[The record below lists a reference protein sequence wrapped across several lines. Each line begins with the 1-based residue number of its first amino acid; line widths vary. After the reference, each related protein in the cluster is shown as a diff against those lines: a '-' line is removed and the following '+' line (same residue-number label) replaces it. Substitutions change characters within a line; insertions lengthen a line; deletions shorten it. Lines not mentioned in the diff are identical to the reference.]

1 MSLTADFKIFIIE
14 QMADFGPVTIRPM
27 FGGAAVQHDG
37 LTFALLDDD
46 VLYLKVNDETRSKFE
61 AEGLKPFSY
70 PTKKGD
76 MVMLGYYRA
85 PSRCLDDADEMK
97 AWCSTAFDVALKP
110 RPKSQ
115 RPANPENSSWLPK
128 CFGYRFSLC
137 LGTSPQVI
145 ADYSNCAASEAPRTC

>member
-1 MSLTADFKIFIIE
+1 MSLTADFKTFIIE

-27 FGGAAVQHDG
+27 FGGAAVQRDG

-46 VLYLKVNDETRSKFE
+46 VLYFKVNDETRSKFE

-76 MVMLGYYRA
+76 TIMLGYYRA

-97 AWCSTAFDVALKP
+97 AWCSTAFDVALKTAAKKPKARKP
-110 RPKSQ
+110 RK
-115 RPANPENSSWLPK
+115 
-128 CFGYRFSLC
+128 
-137 LGTSPQVI
+137 
-145 ADYSNCAASEAPRTC
+145 